1 MALNIDLD
9 GFGFLESDSD
19 ASKLSPTLKQ
29 PPISPIESE
38 SSSGISSLDSD
49 DLKVSNKKDEEA
61 FLLLLF
67 DSLLYIKFYIYFFS
81 LSLRSLNAPN
91 ETKKYFLLIFF
102 FHSKSLAQ
110 FEKYIKNVFR
120 TLLSATLDDDMENS
134 SKERKLSHKKLI
146 LLHFICFSF
155 YERLKK

>member
-61 FLLLLF
+61 LLLLLF
-67 DSLLYIKFYIYFFS
+67 DSLLYIKFYIYFF

-91 ETKKYFLLIFF
+91 EMKKYFLLIFF
-102 FHSKSLAQ
+102 FYSKSLAQ
-110 FEKYIKNVFR
+110 FEKYIK
-120 TLLSATLDDDMENS
+120 
-134 SKERKLSHKKLI
+134 
-146 LLHFICFSF
+146 CFS
-155 YERLKK
+155 YIVERNSR